1 MNALIGRKLGMTRI
15 FAEDGVHV
23 PVTVIEAGPCAVVQV
38 RETDVQLGFGARK
51 ATRTPKAMLGHV
63 KRAGLESAHRVL
75 KMFLPSSG
83 EPPKPG
89 ESITVAIFAPGTG
102 AGVPVSRRA
111 AVPGRGTSAPLPR
124 RPRDCMVIRVTGSRR
139 SIAPGTD
146 PSRVIKGKRM
156 PGHMGAR
163 RTTQL
168 GLTVIRVDAER
179 NLLFVRGAVP
189 GSMNGLLTVR
199 KQGGRSRHD

>member
-15 FAEDGVHV
+15 FADDGVHV
-23 PVTVIEAGPCAVVQV
+23 PVTVIEAGPCSVVQV

-51 ATRTPKAMLGHV
+51 ATRTSKALLGHV
-63 KRAGLESAHRVL
+63 KRAGLEVAHRVL
-75 KMFLPSSG
+75 RSFPASG

-89 ESITVAIFAPGTG
+89 ESITVAIFAPGDRVKVTG
-102 AGVPVSRRA
+102 VSK
-111 AVPGRGTSAPLPR
+111 GRGFQGVVHRYHFHGGPETHGNTRHRKP
-124 RPRDCMVIRVTGSRR
+124 G

-146 PSRVIKGKRM
+146 PSRIIKGKRM

-163 RTTQL
+163 RVTEL
-168 GLTVIRVDAER
+168 GLIVVRVDAER

-189 GSMNGLLTVR
+189 GPMNGLLTVR